1 MSKNADL
8 HKRRIAAIPRGV
20 GNSLAVYAE
29 RAQNAELWDVE
40 GRRYVDFA
48 SGIAVVNTGHV
59 HPHVKAAMAAQLEK
73 ITHGCFQVTPYES
86 YIALAEALNKL
97 APGPTPKK
105 TIFLSTGAEAVENA
119 IKIARYATK
128 RSAVIAFSGGFH
140 GRTLGC
146 IALTGKV
153 QPYKAGFGPMLP
165 EVFHVPYPMAYH
177 GVSAEDSFAA
187 IDHLF
192 KADVDPARVAAIII
206 EPVQGEGGFY
216 IAPPE
221 FLRGLR
227 ALCDKHGILLI
238 ADEIQTGF
246 ARTGK
251 TFAIEHAGI
260 EPDLMTVAKSIAGGV
275 PLSAVIGKADIMDAP
290 VVGGLG
296 GTFAGSP
303 LACAA
308 GLAVLEVI
316 EKEKLNQRAE
326 QLGGKTRGAAE
337 ADAGQVQLHRRSARA
352 RHDGGDGAGEESPRR
367 RARCGSHQGV
377 GAGRG
382 TARADPAVLRHLL
395 ERDPHSRAAH
405 DSGGAARGR
414 IGIAG
419 AVAGRGDVGRQ
430 RPPSPDRRGRPS
442 FPREAPD
449 LRNGRRLTQGT
460 RGLNGANTPSWLNSN
475 TQACSVHNWKS

>member
-1 MSKNADL
+1 MSNNADL
-8 HKRRIAAIPRGV
+8 HKRRMAAVPRGV

-29 RAQNAELWDVE
+29 RANNAELWDVE

-48 SGIAVVNTGHV
+48 SGIAVVNTGHL
-59 HPHVKAAMAAQLEK
+59 HPQVKAAMEAQLGK

-86 YIALAEALNKL
+86 YIALAERLNAL

-105 TIFLSTGAEAVENA
+105 TIFLTTGAEAVENA
-119 IKIARYATK
+119 IKIARYASR
-128 RSAVIAFSGGFH
+128 RSAVIAFTGGFH
-140 GRTLGC
+140 GRTLAC

-177 GVSAEDSFAA
+177 GVSPADSLAA
-187 IDHLF
+187 IENLF
-192 KADVDPARVAAIII
+192 KADVDPQRVAAIII

-221 FLRGLR
+221 FLRSLR

-246 ARTGK
+246 ARTGR
-251 TFAIEHAGI
+251 TFAIEHAGV

-275 PLSAVIGKADIMDAP
+275 PLSAVIGKAEIMDAP

-308 GLAVLEVI
+308 GLAVLDVLER
-316 EKEKLNQRAE
+316 EKLNERAE
-326 QLGGKTRGAAE
+326 QLGATLAGRLRQMQTRFPCIGEIRQLGMMVAIELVKNRRADCPDAELTRAVVQAAGRRGLILLSCGLYSNVIRILAPLTIPEEQLDEGLALLEQSLAE
-337 ADAGQVQLHRRSARA
+337 AGT
-352 RHDGGDGAGEESPRR
+352 GA
-367 RARCGSHQGV
+367 
-377 GAGRG
+377 
-382 TARADPAVLRHLL
+382 TT
-395 ERDPHSRAAH
+395 
-405 DSGGAARGR
+405 
-414 IGIAG
+414 
-419 AVAGRGDVGRQ
+419 AVA
-430 RPPSPDRRGRPS
+430 
-442 FPREAPD
+442 
-449 LRNGRRLTQGT
+449 
-460 RGLNGANTPSWLNSN
+460 
-475 TQACSVHNWKS
+475 

>member
-8 HKRRIAAIPRGV
+8 HQRRAAAIPRGV
-20 GNSLAVYAE
+20 GNSLAVYAD

-48 SGIAVVNTGHV
+48 SGIAVVNTGHL

-86 YIALAEALNKL
+86 YIALAEKLNAL

-128 RSAVIAFSGGFH
+128 RSAIIAFSGGFH
-140 GRTLGC
+140 GRTLAC

-165 EVFHVPYPMAYH
+165 EVFHVPYPMAFH
-177 GVSAEDSFAA
+177 GVTPEDSMHA
-187 IDHLF
+187 IEDLF

-216 IAPPE
+216 AAPPE
-221 FLRGLR
+221 FLRALR

-246 ARTGK
+246 ARTGR
-251 TFAIEHAGI
+251 TFAIEHAGL

-275 PLSAVIGKADIMDAP
+275 PLSAVIGKAQIMDAP

-308 GLAVLEVI
+308 GLAVLEVL
-316 EKEKLNQRAE
+316 EKEQLN
-326 QLGGKTRGAAE
+326 
-337 ADAGQVQLHRRSARA
+337 ARA
-352 RHDGGDGAGEESPRR
+352 QEMGARLVSKLKALQAKFPCIGEVRGLGMMVAIELVKNR
-367 RARCGSHQGV
+367 RA
-377 GAGRG
+377 
-382 TARADPAVLRHLL
+382 
-395 ERDPHSRAAH
+395 
-405 DSGGAARGR
+405 
-414 IGIAG
+414 
-419 AVAGRGDVGRQ
+419 
-430 RPPSPDRRGRPS
+430 
-442 FPREAPD
+442 EAPD
-449 LRNGRRLTQGT
+449 AELTKAVVQAAGRRGLILLSCGLYSNVIRILAPLTIPEAQLEE
-460 RGLNGANTPSWLNSN
+460 GLMLLEESLAEASAIT
-475 TQACSVHNWKS
+475 AVA

>member
-20 GNSLAVYAE
+20 GNTLAVYAE
-29 RAQNAELWDVE
+29 RAENAELWDVE

-48 SGIAVVNTGHV
+48 SGIAVVNTGHL

-86 YIALAEALNKL
+86 YIELAEKLNKL

-119 IKIARYATK
+119 IKIARYATR
-128 RSAVIAFSGGFH
+128 RSAVIAFTGGFH

-165 EVFHVPYPMAYH
+165 EVFHVPFPMAYH
-177 GVSAEDSFAA
+177 GVTPEHSLAA
-187 IDHLF
+187 IDNLF

-221 FLRGLR
+221 FMRSLR
-227 ALCDKHGILLI
+227 ALCDRHGILLI
-238 ADEIQTGF
+238 CDEIQTGF

-251 TFAIEHAGI
+251 TFATEHSGI

-275 PLSAVIGKADIMDAP
+275 PLSAVIGKAEIMDAP

-296 GTFAGSP
+296 GTFACSP

-308 GLAVLEVI
+308 GLAVLEVL
-316 EKEKLNQRAE
+316 EKEKLNQRAVD
-326 QLGGKTRGAAE
+326 LGAKLVSRLKQMQAKFPCIGEVRALGMMVAIELVKNRR
-337 ADAGQVQLHRRSARA
+337 ADAPDADLTKAVVQA
-352 RHDGGDGAGEESPRR
+352 
-367 RARCGSHQGV
+367 
-377 GAGRG
+377 AGRRG
-382 TARADPAVLRHLL
+382 LILLSRGVYSNVIRILAPLTIPEAQLEEGLGLL
-395 ERDPHSRAAH
+395 EQCLTEAST
-405 DSGGAARGR
+405 GTTT
-414 IGIAG
+414 
-419 AVAGRGDVGRQ
+419 AVA
-430 RPPSPDRRGRPS
+430 
-442 FPREAPD
+442 
-449 LRNGRRLTQGT
+449 
-460 RGLNGANTPSWLNSN
+460 
-475 TQACSVHNWKS
+475 